1 MSIGEMS
8 TGEMSVDEMSI
19 GADRITDDKQ
29 IIIVNYSQYE
39 YSWAANGKMKIGPT

>member
-1 MSIGEMS
+1 MSVGEMS

-29 IIIVNYSQYE
+29 IIIASTVSTAGLQME
-39 YSWAANGKMKIGPT
+39 KWK